1 MKNIIIAAFALL
13 ASFQPAYA
21 SNPPCGSS
29 GQIQINKN
37 GGCGAITP
45 GGDVSFNSSTGAFTV
60 ISSGGDDFGSA
71 AFENNSFFA
80 QVANNGSDF
89 ANKATTRSNLGLAI
103 GVNVEA
109 WSAALD
115 TIAGKT
121 LQGTG
126 AKIQLSTG
134 SPVSGHC
141 AQFDAS
147 GNTVDAGSA
156 CGGGGT
162 VTTTGSPSTGQISKF
177 SGASSI
183 TNATGDTDYQNP
195 ITLTTIGSSGAATFL
210 SDTLNIPQYAGTTYT
225 AGTGLTLTGSAFSVN
240 PSQTQITALGTIGT
254 GVWQGTAIANSFLAN
269 SSTTANGQS
278 CVLGSTCTIPAA
290 FATLTGTAAQGDI
303 MYYNGSTWVVL
314 APGTSGNF
322 LKTQGASANPIWASV
337 AGSGTVTSIATTAPI
352 TGGPITATGTIACA
366 TCATTTSGG
375 ALSGTAPIAV
385 SAGGVISGGGLGTV
399 TGALKGNGAGVISQA
414 GTADLSD
421 IGTFNLSTTGTGMFN
436 SGGSVGTGTDFQIG
450 TALVSGSIKHV
461 YNGAT
466 GSYFGIYNS
475 STSKYYALAPQIPA
489 ASGVSAL
496 GGYFDGMAIG
506 GTTSSG
512 NNPIFGVLNSAQSG
526 SGIGSTAFGITD
538 TNVVTT
544 FNNTLDNGS
553 GVLTAKNIVANG
565 NATPTNGIN
574 LLTTNTLGFFNN
586 SLEILELDPTASS
599 VDFWKLAGSAAGTPG
614 ILTATAAGTDTNI
627 SINLIPKG
635 TGTVQAGGNAV
646 LTNITGLITAGT
658 NVTITGSG
666 TTGSPYSIASSG
678 SGGVSLSGNNT
689 WTAGQAVTPTASGTQ
704 TAGGTLTPN
713 FALSNS
719 TTFTFGAGNLTI
731 ANPTGIIAG
740 QQYLFAMTQ
749 DAVGGRTIT
758 WGTDFKWGGG
768 TAPTISTGA
777 SNKDIVSCWADT
789 STTLECTLAIVNV
802 H

>member
-177 SGASSI
+177 FGASSI

-269 SSTTANGQS
+269 SSTMANGQS

-352 TGGPITATGTIACA
+352 TGGTITTTGTIACA

-375 ALSGTAPIAV
+375 ALSATAPIAI

-399 TGALKGNGAGVISQA
+399 TGAIKGNGAGVISQA
-414 GTADLSD
+414 ACADLS
-421 IGTFNLSTTGTGMFN
+421 N
-436 SGGSVGTGTDFQIG
+436 G
-450 TALVSGSIKHV
+450 TASCSTDTTNAANISSGTLPAARLPNPSAITL
-461 YNGAT
+461 G
-466 GSYFGIYNS
+466 GIES
-475 STSKYYALAPQIPA
+475 LASVTHQFLTAISTS
-489 ASGVSAL
+489 GVPSQ
-496 GGYFDGMAIG
+496 
-506 GTTSSG
+506 
-512 NNPIFGVLNSAQSG
+512 AQP
-526 SGIGSTAFGITD
+526 AFGDI
-538 TNVVTT
+538 
-544 FNNTLDNGS
+544 S
-553 GVLTAKNIVANG
+553 G
-565 NATPTNGIN
+565 NATNAQLASQTA
-574 LLTTNTLGFFNN
+574 NTVLG
-586 SLEILELDPTASS
+586 A
-599 VDFWKLAGSAAGTPG
+599 
-614 ILTATAAGTDTNI
+614 LTATTPSGLAVPSCSTAASALDWT
-627 SINLIPKG
+627 SG
-635 TGTVQAGGNAV
+635 TGFSCNTSITAGSIV
-646 LTNITGLITAGT
+646 SLITAGT

-666 TTGSPYSIASSG
+666 TTATPYVIAASGGGGSGTVTTTGTPASGNLTKFSGATSIVNADLTG
-678 SGGVSLSGNNT
+678 DLTTSGGVATTLATVNSNVGSFGNFTVNGKGLITAASTAQANGTTATTQAANDNSTKLSTTAYSDRVGVNILSANNT
-689 WTAGQAVTPTASGTQ
+689 YTAGQAVTPTASGTQ

-768 TAPTISTGA
+768 TAPIISTGA

-789 STTLECTLAIVNV
+789 STSLECTLAIVNA